1 MREIVV
7 NTTSRRVLNI
17 ISIVLVQLVIIDPST
32 GVNVSRKHAIKY
44 TYSSSNYPIYSVLN
58 TIVIPSGTD
67 QCIR

>member
-32 GVNVSRKHAIKY
+32 GVNVSRKHTIKY
-44 TYSSSNYPIYSVLN
+44 AYRCSNYPIYSVLN
-58 TIVIPSGTD
+58 TIVIPSGTA
-67 QCIR
+67 